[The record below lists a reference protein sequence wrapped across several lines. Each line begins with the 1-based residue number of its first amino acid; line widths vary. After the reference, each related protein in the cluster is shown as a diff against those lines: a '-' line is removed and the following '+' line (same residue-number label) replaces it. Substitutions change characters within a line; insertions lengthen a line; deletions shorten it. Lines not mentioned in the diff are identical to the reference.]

1 MKKGKVTGIGGIF
14 IKFQHPENMMK
25 WYQEVLGLS
34 TNDYGVLFSFN
45 GYDEPKGYLQ
55 LGTFTADTDYFG
67 QPKQSYMLNFRV
79 DDLNEL
85 LLHLTEKNV
94 SVLDSIET
102 YDYGKFLHI
111 SDPEGNRIELW
122 EPIDSAFDNETHV
135 QMS

>member
-1 MKKGKVTGIGGIF
+1 MKKGKVTGVGGIF

-45 GYDEPKGYLQ
+45 GYDEPKGHLQ
-55 LGTFTADTDYFG
+55 LGTFPADTDYFG

-135 QMS
+135 QMI